1 MATTRP
7 VDDFLA
13 LLGRHQSRLM
23 GFIYSLVQNMDDT
36 EDLYQQTCLVMWRK
50 FQQYEPDTDFMA
62 WACQIAR
69 FEVLNFLRRAA
80 SQRVSFS
87 EEFLAELAVAP
98 GPVSDEKLQSR
109 QQALADCRQD
119 LSPSDQK
126 LLTRRYSG
134 KETVLS
140 IAADLQRSPQSICN
154 TLGRIRRALL
164 ACIERK
170 LKTEAASG

>member
-7 VDDFLA
+7 VDDFMA

-23 GFIYSLVQNMDDT
+23 GFIYALVQNMDDT

-50 FQQYEPDTDFMA
+50 FEQYQPDTDFMA

-80 SQRVSFS
+80 SQRICFS
-87 EEFLAELAVAP
+87 EEFLAELAIAP
-98 GPVSDEKLQSR
+98 GPISDEQSR
-109 QQALADCRQD
+109 QQALADCRQE
-119 LSPSDQK
+119 LPPPDQQ

-134 KETVLS
+134 AETVLS

-170 LKTEAASG
+170 LKTEAAGG